1 MNSFPALILTTPNH
15 STLDLA
21 ALAAQSNV
29 QPNQLRELRYFR
41 TIEAICY
48 LPGIP
53 KKCAPVALNAQDVM
67 GCSIGSPVLSLV
79 RASLSQKAH
88 RPSEPTV
95 ARVPCTGW
103 KAMSLTA
110 KMSWMPWDGPLERW
124 HLNVKFRVSFAWA
137 WGY

>member
-1 MNSFPALILTTPNH
+1 MTSFPALILTTPSHN
-15 STLDLA
+15 TLDLVA
-21 ALAAQSNV
+21 
-29 QPNQLRELRYFR
+29 LREPKFARLPNLRHFR
-41 TIEAICY
+41 TTDAICY